1 MGKQYLHLSTVKAL
15 HASQQNSTHGD
26 VILPNVLESPT
37 LKGAY
42 RKLAPHDEAHLQL
55 VISRQQGLQL
65 LVADRRRLVGARR
78 LEQISDDDLRTL
90 GSCGLNANRVAAEN
104 TGVTAI
110 IFDFR
115 ASAGTLPRT
124 IDGERRWG
132 LSERRAIRQGG
143 RHLIGVTIA
152 SDVTGKPGV
161 RTRRPS

>member
-1 MGKQYLHLSTVKAL
+1 MKAL

-110 IFDFR
+110 ICDFR
-115 ASAGTLPRT
+115 T
-124 IDGERRWG
+124 IEGERRLRNISVSTERSTTFPSDG
-132 LSERRAIRQGG
+132 LRMESPEATP
-143 RHLIGVTIA
+143 L
-152 SDVTGKPGV
+152 
-161 RTRRPS
+161 